1 MPGAVFLEGDR
12 VTLRTVEDE
21 DVEVFQ
27 RARNE
32 PAIRDGLGFTEP
44 ANREGTEDWIEDVDG
59 DDDAALVI
67 CRDGTAIGNVSLSIA
82 GRHRGYVNYWLLP
95 EHRGEG
101 YATEA
106 VELVVDHAFDALG
119 LERVAAWVVAFNDD
133 SRAVLERLGFTREGT
148 TRHGRFARGEF
159 HDMVIYGVLA
169 DEWRAGSQS

>member
-32 PAIRDGLGFTEP
+32 PAIREGLGFTEP
-44 ANREGTEDWIEDVDG
+44 TSRSEEAERIGDMDG
-59 DDDAALVI
+59 DDGDAVLAV
-67 CRDGTAIGNVSLSIA
+67 CRDGAVLGNVSLSVA
-82 GRHRGYVNYWLLP
+82 DRHRAYVNYWLLP

-101 YATEA
+101 YATET
-106 VELVVDHAFDALG
+106 VELVLAHAFDTLG
-119 LERVAAWVVAFNDD
+119 LERVAAWAVDFNDG
-133 SRAVLERLGFTREGT
+133 SQAVLERLGFTHEGT

-159 HDMVIYGVLA
+159 HDMLIYGLLA
-169 DEWRAGSQS
+169 DEWRGQS

>member
-21 DVEVFQ
+21 DVNAFQ

-32 PAIRDGLGFTEP
+32 PAVREGLGFTEP
-44 ANREGTEDWIEDVDG
+44 TSREGTEDWIEDMDG
-59 DDDAALVI
+59 DDDAVLVV
-67 CRDGTAIGNVSLSIA
+67 CRDGTAVGNVSLSVV
-82 GRHRGYVNYWLLP
+82 GRHRVYVNYWLLP

-119 LERVAAWVVAFNDD
+119 LERVAAWVVEFNEG
-133 SRAVLERLGFTREGT
+133 SRALLERLGFTREGR

-159 HDMVIYGVLA
+159 QDMLIYGVLA
-169 DEWRAGSQS
+169 EEWRERRQS